1 MAWPI
6 APRPHARSRIEAGL
20 ARRPFPAVLLTGPT
34 GIGKTTLAR
43 SVTTDIEGPV
53 AEILGLEELRD
64 VPLGAL
70 APALASATL
79 GVDLAE
85 RLANAVG
92 ALAASEPAVV
102 LVDDAP
108 LLDDLSAAAVYQLV
122 RVYKVPC
129 ILTARDEHPLVGPIQ
144 RLEHEGL
151 LERIEV
157 EPLTATE
164 VQSLLDERFGARV
177 EPESIRGMLSRSEGN
192 PLVLRTLAVAAEE
205 QHTIHASPHG
215 VVVDEPRLP
224 RHVGAI
230 VSDRL
235 VALDPGDRDRALVL
249 ALAQPVPAS
258 MLDATFDGL
267 VRAGL
272 ATTSGALGEERVTIT
287 HPLVTQVLV
296 NEAGPA
302 ARREAAT
309 RAAELLSRSADD
321 QLTFRGTL
329 LRLRH
334 GDAVAADELAWAAT
348 YAHTVQ
354 DHALAIRLGELSAA
368 VSPRHDGELAR
379 GSALSAMGD
388 SRAEEALRSALDLAA
403 TDGEVALAV
412 VRLGHHLAIRAH
424 RPADA
429 VELAKERMPT
439 LSDPAAL
446 AMVGADLMKWQSMAG
461 SALPTATQPR
471 GDGDGGPGDL
481 AALIGEAMVTS
492 MLGRTDLTSAAIE
505 AARPLVVAHRAAF
518 PFGSDLIDLNEF
530 LVHVFSGQLTEAER
544 FARERHSRARTDATG
559 LWSYALGLI
568 ALHTGRATEAHTL
581 SHEAV
586 RELAWRDF
594 TGLQGAAI
602 ALRATAE
609 AELGLET
616 DPGMELSPAHLQDI
630 KVRLQLAEARA
641 WRSALAGDVDAATSE
656 LVAAATEGVAANH
669 LALAAL
675 TAATA
680 CRFGHGA
687 EVVDLLESLATTSG
701 SPLVSALATSA
712 RAQREGTAAALQ
724 SAAEQLDVVGLS
736 TPAAEAWEL
745 AARASSGEA
754 ARRARREAGRCVDGL
769 EVVTLLRPEG
779 ELTEL
784 TPRELAVARAAS
796 QRMRSHEIASSLG
809 LSIRTVDNHL
819 GRAYRKLGVRN
830 RLELAA
836 ALDEL
841 AE

>member
-1 MAWPI
+1 M
-6 APRPHARSRIEAGL
+6 AGL

-53 AEILGLEELRD
+53 VEILGLEELRD

-79 GVDLAE
+79 GSDLAE

-92 ALAASEPAVV
+92 ALAASEPAVI

-108 LLDDLSAAAVYQLV
+108 LLDGLSAAAVYQLV

-129 ILTARDEHPLVGPIQ
+129 ILTARDEHPLAGPIQ

-164 VQSLLDERFGARV
+164 VQSVLDERFGARV

-205 QHTIHASPHG
+205 QHTIHPSPHG

-230 VSDRL
+230 VSNQL
-235 VALDPGDRDRALVL
+235 VALDPHDRDRALVL
-249 ALAQPVPAS
+249 ALAQPVPTS
-258 MLDATFDGL
+258 MLDASFDAL
-267 VRAGL
+267 VRVGL
-272 ATTSGALGEERVTIT
+272 ATTSGAEGDERVTIA
-287 HPLVTQVLV
+287 HPLLTQVLV
-296 NEAGPA
+296 DEAGPA
-302 ARREAAT
+302 TRREAAA
-309 RAAELLSRSADD
+309 RAADLLADSEDD

-334 GDAVAADELAWAAT
+334 GATVDPAELAWAAT

-354 DHALAIRLGELSAA
+354 DHTLAIRLGELSASP
-368 VSPRHDGELAR
+368 SPRHDGELAR

-388 SRAEEALRSALDLAA
+388 SRAEGSLRLALDLAA
-403 TDGEVALAV
+403 SDTEVALAV

-424 RPADA
+424 RPDDA
-429 VELAKERMPT
+429 VELATERMPT
-439 LSDPAAL
+439 LTDSAAL

-461 SALPTATQPR
+461 SALPTPTQPR

-492 MLGRTDLTSAAIE
+492 MVGRTDLTSAAIE
-505 AARPLVVAHRAAF
+505 AARPLAAVHRAAF
-518 PFGSDLIDLNEF
+518 PFASELIDLNQF
-530 LVHVFSGQLTEAER
+530 LVVVFRGHLRDAEA
-544 FARERHSRARTDATG
+544 FARERHTRPRTDATG
-559 LWSYALGLI
+559 LWSYALGLV
-568 ALHTGRATEAHTL
+568 ALHTGRAAEAHTL

-594 TGLQGAAI
+594 TGIQGAAI

-609 AELGLET
+609 AQLGLAS

-641 WRSALAGDVDAATSE
+641 WRLALAGDVDTASAE
-656 LVAAATEGVAANH
+656 LLAAATEGVAANH

-712 RAQREGTAAALQ
+712 RAQREGTAATLQ
-724 SAAEQLDVVGLS
+724 SAAERLDAVGLS
-736 TPAAEAWEL
+736 TPAAETWEL
-745 AARASSGEA
+745 VARASSGEA
-754 ARRARREAGRCVDGL
+754 ARRARREAAHCIDGL
-769 EVVTLLRPEG
+769 DVMTLVHTESSP
-779 ELTEL
+779 TEL

-796 QRMRSHEIASSLG
+796 QRMRSHEIASTLG

>member
-43 SVTTDIEGPV
+43 SVTTNIEGPV
-53 AEILGLEELRD
+53 VEILALEELRD

-79 GVDLAE
+79 GADLAE

-92 ALAASEPAVV
+92 ALVASEPAVV

-151 LERIEV
+151 VERIEV

-164 VQSLLDERFGARV
+164 VQSVLDERFGARV
-177 EPESIRGMLSRSEGN
+177 EAESIRGMLSRSEGN

-205 QHTIHASPHG
+205 QHTIHASSHG

-235 VALDPGDRDRALVL
+235 VALDPGDRDRALIL

-267 VRAGL
+267 VRAGV
-272 ATTSGALGEERVTIT
+272 ATTSGAPGEERVTVT

-296 NEAGPA
+296 DEAGPA
-302 ARREAAT
+302 ARRDAAT
-309 RAAELLSRSADD
+309 RAAELLSHSEDD

-334 GDAVAADELAWAAT
+334 GAAVEPGELAWAAT

-354 DHALAIRLGELSAA
+354 DHALAIRLGELSAMPT
-368 VSPRHDGELAR
+368 PRYDGELAR

-388 SRAEEALRSALDLAA
+388 SRAEEALNSALNLAA

-424 RPADA
+424 RPSDA
-429 VELAKERMPT
+429 VQLATERMPS

-461 SALPTATQPR
+461 SALPDTTQPR

-481 AALIGEAMVTS
+481 AALIGEAMLTA
-492 MLGRTDLTSAAIE
+492 MAGRTDLTSAAIA
-505 AARPLVVAHRAAF
+505 AARPLAAEHRTTF
-518 PFGSDLIDLNEF
+518 PFASELLDLNEF
-530 LVHVFSGQLTEAER
+530 LVVVFTGRLSEAEA
-544 FARERHSRARTDATG
+544 FARARHARPRTDATG
-559 LWSYALGLI
+559 LWSYALGLV
-568 ALHTGRATEAHTL
+568 ALHTGRATEAHAL
-581 SHEAV
+581 AHEAV

-594 TGLQGAAI
+594 TGIQGAAI

-609 AELGLET
+609 AQLGLAS

-641 WRSALAGDVDAATSE
+641 WRLALSGDVDAASAE
-656 LVAAATEGVAANH
+656 LVTAATEGAATGH

-680 CRFGHGA
+680 CRFGRGA
-687 EVVDLLESLATTSG
+687 DVVELLDSLATTTG
-701 SPLVSALATSA
+701 STLVATLAASAG
-712 RAQREGTAAALQ
+712 AQRDGTATALQ
-724 SAAEQLDVVGLS
+724 SAAERLGEVGFS
-736 TPAAEAWEL
+736 TPAADAWEL
-745 AARASSGEA
+745 VARASSGET
-754 ARRARREAGRCVDGL
+754 ARRARREASRCVEGL
-769 EVVTLLRPEG
+769 EVVTLIHAETST
-779 ELTEL
+779 TEL
-784 TPRELAVARAAS
+784 TPRELAVARAAAE
-796 QRMRSHEIASSLG
+796 RMRSHEIASSLG

-836 ALDEL
+836 ALAEL
-841 AE
+841 SE